1 MSNEF
6 GFYRLICQV
15 RCGKE
20 FGNGFLVAPDLVLT
34 ADHIIEPFFN
44 SGTGVE
50 VCFEN
55 EDPIRCNVLSSPE
68 SPSIPLVVLQLPST
82 RKFDSFY
89 VGSDILSEGALVSV
103 CGFPSSCSISADKID
118 LKYVRPFET
127 PISNC
132 NTEFKPLD
140 ERRESFK
147 GFSGSPVFA
156 NGHVIGIVLEQ
167 KTDNHVANR
176 VMCLCGV
183 DYRNKLSAT
192 DIVFH
197 LCNVTS
203 ESSQFTK
210 IQTSVLTDQVAN
222 HDIISELDM
231 LIDERFQPIKEAR
244 ANGEIEKSKL
254 ELRIFLERLSSM
266 HCSDAKKAECYYQ
279 GAIQLLLDH
288 ETDDAEH
295 ALQAA
300 KVADS
305 GLDDSVYRAYALL
318 RRGLPEQ
325 ARECLGPVDSEI
337 KLDAYFSCLIAQKAE
352 LSEFKLILQA
362 TGISPSWQS
371 LRLLA
376 IAALRSNC
384 FEGAHRYVQDAR
396 EKGHN
401 DPHLP
406 IVEALIFYWEALCRT
421 YPDVD
426 RTGFAIADNLH
437 FIPDRGQVRSLEQ
450 AYELLYELYKSNVF
464 SDIETRSLLAWAL
477 LAVSAALPGK
487 DYSHWLEEFRTLR
500 PLDPIDIIFCT
511 NNRIT
516 IPDGIRNGFLTL
528 PVPEQN
534 GGCHAYARYRLLLS
548 IGQLEEA
555 RETFSAHLVE
565 IASYYKCPTDIC
577 QLQMLL
583 DTKDCQ
589 SANKLLKKVRLSLDE
604 KNRFDIA
611 IQFQLAPKAF
621 NRLVKQAV
629 DFARSSRESIDY
641 GNALTICKFY
651 KKWDSAVS
659 TAKEWW
665 ATTGELVAL
674 EAYVEALFMK
684 RKYKK
689 CLGVIK
695 KAENVGDDTVK
706 MKQYKMNALLV
717 LAKTTEAREVA
728 RELGEATA
736 NPRLAVLEA
745 QTFITEGQ
753 PQQAIN
759 VLRSYADKDL
769 YDFEVYQLL
778 AELLKGEHPDLA
790 FRYAELMYHH
800 DPENIQVL
808 QFAGNIALLTGH
820 DDSELAGRFILQ
832 LNQGSGKGGF
842 GQAVTIEEAIKIFH
856 EVRERQAWLENEY
869 KDRKLPIHLFADG
882 ASDNLGGIIYS
893 VLGRNIPYLGRFGVP
908 KDIEINFRY
917 PLVLD
922 YSSCLILYKIGH
934 LETMCSW
941 FADVWIDQHL
951 LEIWLNDINQLKSV
965 QTNVVQKVIQ
975 LSDAMKSLHFE
986 CHSSDDRILR
996 TGINHVLLHCAKNTG
1011 AILVSEGFESSSS
1024 DEPVPEDWNE
1034 ISVHPHT
1041 LYAVLD
1047 YLRLPHPDYN
1057 DSVSLE
1063 ESIAKVTP
1071 QCKLVLNQVTL
1082 DELLSAG
1089 ALEDVFYTFHI
1100 VLPTEL
1106 VSSIHNQADSYRNRN
1121 KAAKWL
1127 EEAYSIVGRLLS
1139 QGKITLKPSISSK
1152 EQNTGIYCQLYI
1164 DEFKLVSSNQSTLV
1178 IDDCFGNRY
1187 RQINR
1192 RSGNSPIISSYDLI
1206 TLAYQS
1212 GKLNENEYY
1221 RVVDQLLSCG
1231 YGFFVPP
1238 PKYMFSR
1245 LCLSDIDDQGILN
1258 ENPRLRNLRW
1268 MFAYA
1273 FDKDMGPRC
1282 YPGDTYTWPELV
1294 GFIDELGNTFRDCL
1308 VDVWDSKH
1316 KLEWKRAASDWL
1328 LAFAGDFICDIE
1340 RFNSNADDFLASKQA
1355 TLLFVKALRISP
1367 EKISEFANWLDPYLI
1382 ASWWANPSFVPKAVE
1397 EISQFIQTT
1406 LLDRLQA
1413 LHKKEAGER
1422 VSIAYICNLPYLIR
1436 PLVIKELARYPH
1448 LEPLAK
1454 IMQEDERRIS
1464 QLGDIQDCIEGTFVL
1479 DKAKIL
1485 CGDEEAMD
1493 AAICFILA
1501 NVQAHSEAF
1510 IREFPIDSMSEV
1522 PDQANYT
1529 LARFLA
1535 NLAWYFP
1542 PSMRAHLHELKRKLS
1557 SAPTPE
1563 N

>member
-34 ADHIIEPFFN
+34 ADHVIEPFFN
-44 SGTGVE
+44 SGSRVE

-55 EDPIRCNVLSSPE
+55 EDPIICEVLSSPE
-68 SPSIPLVVLQLPST
+68 SPSIPLVVLKLNSI
-82 RKFDSFY
+82 REFNNFY
-89 VGSDILSEGALVSV
+89 VGNSVLSEGDSASA
-103 CGFPSSCSISADKID
+103 CGFSSSDSITADKID
-118 LKYVRPFET
+118 LKYVRSFDT
-127 PISNC
+127 LICNC
-132 NTEFKPLD
+132 NAEFKPID
-140 ERRESFK
+140 ERRASFK

-156 NGHVIGIVLEQ
+156 NGYVIGIVLSQ
-167 KTDNHVANR
+167 KTNNGIANR
-176 VMCLCGV
+176 VMCLYGQ
-183 DYRNKLSAT
+183 DYRNKLLAAG
-192 DIVFH
+192 IVFH
-197 LCNVTS
+197 LCDVVS
-203 ESSQFTK
+203 GRSQFAD
-210 IQTSVLTDQVAN
+210 IQTPVLTNQVASR
-222 HDIISELDM
+222 DMISEIDM

-244 ANGEIEKSKL
+244 ANGEIEKSKR
-254 ELRIFLERLSSM
+254 ELRLFLERLPSL

-305 GLDDSVYRAYALL
+305 SLDDSIYRAYALL
-318 RRGLPEQ
+318 QHGLLEQ
-325 ARECLGPVDSEI
+325 AKECLGLVDSSI

-352 LSEFKLILQA
+352 LSEFKSILQT
-362 TGISPSWQS
+362 TGISPNWQS

-376 IAALRSNC
+376 IAALRSSC
-384 FEGAHRYVQDAR
+384 FEEAHRYVRDAR

-406 IVEALIFYWEALCRT
+406 IVEALIFYWEALYRS
-421 YPDVD
+421 YPNED
-426 RTGFAIADNLH
+426 RTGFIIADNFH
-437 FIPDRGQVRSLEQ
+437 FIPDGRQVKSLEQ
-450 AYELLYELYKSNVF
+450 AHKILLELYEGNVF
-464 SDIETRSLLAWAL
+464 GDSETRSLLAWAL
-477 LAVSAALPGK
+477 LAVNVALPGK

-500 PLDPIDIIFCT
+500 PLDPIDIIFCA
-511 NNRIT
+511 NNRIA
-516 IPDGIRNGFLTL
+516 IPDGIRNGFLSL
-528 PVPEQN
+528 PVPEQD

-548 IGQLEEA
+548 IGRLEEA

-565 IASYYKCPTDIC
+565 IAAYYNCPTDIC

-629 DFARSSRESIDY
+629 DFAHSSRESIDY
-641 GNALTICKFY
+641 GNALTICRFY
-651 KKWDSAVS
+651 KKWDTAVS

-689 CLGVIK
+689 CLEVIK
-695 KAENVGDDTVK
+695 KAENVGDNTVK
-706 MKQYKMNALLV
+706 MKQYKINALLN

-745 QTFITEGQ
+745 QTFIAEGQ

-820 DDSELAGRFILQ
+820 DNSELVGKFILQ
-832 LNQGSGKGGF
+832 LNQGNGNGGF
-842 GQAVTIEEAIKIFH
+842 GQTVTIEEAIKRLH
-856 EVRERQAWLENEY
+856 EVRKRQAWLENEY
-869 KDRKLPIHLFADG
+869 KDRKLPIHLFADN
-882 ASDNLGGIIYS
+882 ASDSFGGIIYS
-893 VLGRNIPYLGRFGVP
+893 ALERNIPYLGRFGVS
-908 KDIEINFRY
+908 KDIEINFKY

-922 YSSCLILYKIGH
+922 YSSCLILYKVGH
-934 LETMCSW
+934 LETVCSW
-941 FADVWIDQHL
+941 FNDVWIDQHL

-965 QTNVVQKVIQ
+965 QASVAQKAIQ
-975 LSDAMKSLHFE
+975 LSDAMKSLPFV

-996 TGINHVLLHCAKNTG
+996 AGIDHVLLHCAKNTD
-1011 AILVSEGFESSSS
+1011 AILVSEGFESGLS
-1024 DEPVPEDWNE
+1024 DEPIPEDWDK
-1034 ISVHPHT
+1034 ISIHPHT
-1041 LYAVLD
+1041 LYATLD
-1047 YLRLPHPDYN
+1047 HLRLPHPDYN
-1057 DSVSLE
+1057 NGVLLK

-1071 QCKLVLNQVTL
+1071 QCKLVLNQVIL

-1089 ALEDVFYTFHI
+1089 ALEDVFYTFHV

-1127 EEAYSIVGRLLS
+1127 EEAYNIVGRLLS
-1139 QGKITLKPSISSK
+1139 QGKVTLKPSTSSK

-1164 DEFKLVSSNQSTLV
+1164 DEFNLVSSAQSTLV

-1192 RSGNSPIISSYDLI
+1192 QNGNSPIISSYDLI
-1206 TLAYQS
+1206 ALAYHA

-1221 RVVDQLLSCG
+1221 QVIDQLLSCG

-1238 PKYMFSR
+1238 PKYVLSR
-1245 LCLSDIDDQGILN
+1245 LCLSDIDAQESLN
-1258 ENPRLRNLRW
+1258 ENPKLRNLRR

-1273 FDKDMGPRC
+1273 FDKDIGPRC
-1282 YPGDTYTWPELV
+1282 YPGDTYTGPELA
-1294 GFIDELGNTFRDCL
+1294 GFISELGNMFRDCL
-1308 VDVWDSKH
+1308 IDVWGSNR

-1340 RFNSNADDFLASKQA
+1340 RFNSNADESLASKQA

-1367 EKISEFANWLDPYLI
+1367 EQISEFADWLDPYLI
-1382 ASWWANPSFVPKAVE
+1382 ASWWANPSFVPKAVK

-1406 LLDRLQA
+1406 LLDSPQA
-1413 LHKKEAGER
+1413 LHKKESIER

-1436 PLVIKELARYPH
+1436 PFVIKELARHPH
-1448 LEPLAK
+1448 IAPLAK
-1454 IMQEDERRIS
+1454 IMQEDERKIS

-1479 DKAKIL
+1479 DKARIL

-1501 NVQAHSEAF
+1501 DVQAHSEAF
-1510 IREFPIDSMSEV
+1510 IQEFPIDSMSEV